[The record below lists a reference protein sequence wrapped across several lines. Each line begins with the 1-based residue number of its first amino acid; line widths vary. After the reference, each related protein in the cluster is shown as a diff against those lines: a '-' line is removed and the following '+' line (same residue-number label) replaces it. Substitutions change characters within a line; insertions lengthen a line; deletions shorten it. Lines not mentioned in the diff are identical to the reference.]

1 MILDS
6 NDTLWTCAW
15 SSNGKL
21 LSVSGADKIIRLYSG
36 QDQLQLTNELKGAH
50 SKSIRSVS
58 FCPRRSMLAVASFD
72 GTVSIWTG
80 AKQQDG
86 PLKWTC
92 AATLDGHE
100 NEVKAAS
107 WGIFLQDQAD
117 SEQVFLS
124 TCGRDKTVW
133 VWAMEDEQMDIN
145 NEGEDFECLAVLQEH
160 DQDIKCLTWHPNRP
174 LFLTGSYD
182 ESILAFGPINP
193 SLDDWICVGKVAK
206 DLKGTVWSLAFSPDG
221 TKLAVAL
228 STGNLIF
235 YTLPQ
240 NWNSFTDWIR
250 RDICIFQNIPIE
262 DGIRATITDGEGCCG
277 SNDESSGCCKSKS
290 SELILK
296 SDFEQSDSESGCCSG
311 GTSKMQ
317 VDANDSCCSSGSKKP
332 RINPIAI
339 PAVELYSISWNPSG
353 TLLAVACADH
363 SIRIV
368 DLEGSVVVSIEA
380 AHDGE
385 VNCLAWSPLKESNI
399 LASVGDDGNLKIWQ
413 IIQE

>member
-1 MILDS
+1 
-6 NDTLWTCAW
+6 
-15 SSNGKL
+15 
-21 LSVSGADKIIRLYSG
+21 
-36 QDQLQLTNELKGAH
+36 
-50 SKSIRSVS
+50 
-58 FCPRRSMLAVASFD
+58 MLAVASFD

-145 NEGEDFECLAVLQEH
+145 NEGEDFECLAVLQ
-160 DQDIKCLTWHPNRP
+160 
-174 LFLTGSYD
+174 
-182 ESILAFGPINP
+182 
-193 SLDDWICVGKVAK
+193 VAK

-221 TKLAVAL
+221 TQLAVAL
-228 STGNLIF
+228 STGTLIF